1 MWNSLYFT
9 SIFWSLGRYTD
20 QGSKINISWENKTPP
35 RNWLANINVWTLL
48 SFQSSHSVKSLHIIC
63 SVVQGHSVQQMINW
77 PLKKIPNEIR
87 SYCLT
92 FPLLLIIS
100 PGVQI
105 MLLSISFFWV
115 SNYYCN
121 PYFIC
126 LPPPPIWRIFRNN
139 LPSCWM
145 QIHHLKKFNRKLNES
160 STRHHVCPERLK
172 EAEFWLNLLWH
183 FLYN

>member
-1 MWNSLYFT
+1 MKLVRLSFVCVRPSSTNRRNVKFT
-9 SIFWSLGRYTD
+9 LFHFHLWSLGRYTD
-20 QGSKINISWENKTPP
+20 QGSKINISWENKTTP

-92 FPLLLIIS
+92 FPVLSVIS

-105 MLLSISFFWV
+105 MLLSIIFFWV

-126 LPPPPIWRIFRNN
+126 LSPPPP
-139 LPSCWM
+139 
-145 QIHHLKKFNRKLNES
+145 HLEDF
-160 STRHHVCPERLK
+160 
-172 EAEFWLNLLWH
+172 
-183 FLYN
+183 